1 MIVSDVHAV
10 QTRFVVKSKLA
21 NLKSQH
27 QDLFVNSEEDCEDV
41 ERCSRTQNAA

>member
-10 QTRFVVKSKLA
+10 QTRFLVKTKLG

-27 QDLFVNSEEDCEDV
+27 RDLFVNSEEDCEDI
-41 ERCSRTQNAA
+41 ERCSKTQNAA